1 MSNRY
6 EIDMCNGPLAGKL
19 LHFALPLMLS
29 GILQLL
35 FNAADIIVVGRFAA
49 DGNTALA
56 AVGSTGS
63 LINLIVNLL
72 IGLSVGASVV
82 VSRANGARNQAAVD
96 RAVHTAITVA
106 AIGGVV
112 VGIFGF
118 CFAST
123 FLGWM
128 DTPAN
133 VLDAASLYVQIYFL
147 GLPAMMLY
155 NFGASILRA
164 VGDTRRP
171 LVYLSIAGV
180 VNVILNL
187 ILVIGFHLDVAGV
200 AIATTTSQ
208 LVSAVLVLRCLIK
221 NTGSVRLNLRHLGIH
236 RGELAQIARI
246 GLPAGVQG
254 SLFSISNVLIQSSI
268 NGFGEV
274 VMAGNAAASNIEGFI
289 YTSMNSFYQAS
300 MTFTS
305 QNLGAGKMDRI
316 RRVAWLSSLMVTITG
331 VVLGVLAW
339 IFGEQLLAIYRPGE
353 AEVIAAGMI
362 RLSYVGL
369 PYFLCGL
376 MEVMVGMLRGLGR
389 SIMPMLVSLFGACGL
404 RIIWIYTYFAY
415 HKTIETLYIS
425 FPISWIIT
433 TAAHFV
439 CFLVTYRVVKAKVDG
454 VMGVE

>member
-6 EIDMCNGPLAGKL
+6 EIDMCNGPLAGKM

-82 VSRANGARNQAAVD
+82 VSRANGARNHAAVD
-96 RAVHTAITVA
+96 RAVHTSITVA
-106 AIGGVV
+106 GIGGVI

-133 VLDAASLYVQIYFL
+133 VLDQASLYVQIYFI

-171 LVYLSIAGV
+171 LVYLTVAGV
-180 VNVILNL
+180 VNVVLNL
-187 ILVIGFHLDVAGV
+187 VLVIGLHLDVAGV
-200 AIATTTSQ
+200 AIATTVSQ
-208 LVSAVLVLRCLIK
+208 CVSAVLVIRCLIVNGGTVK
-221 NTGSVRLNLRHLGIH
+221 LNPRHLGIH
-236 RGELAQIARI
+236 KSELAQIARI

-289 YTSMNSFYQAS
+289 YTAMNTFYQAS
-300 MTFTS
+300 MTFSS
-305 QNLGAGKMDRI
+305 QNLGAGKMDRV
-316 RRVAWLSSLMVTITG
+316 RRVGVLSSIMVTVTG
-331 VVLGVLAW
+331 VVLGVLSW
-339 IFGEQLLAIYRPGE
+339 VFGEQLLAIYRPGE

-362 RLSYVGL
+362 RLTFVGA

-404 RIIWIYTYFAY
+404 RIIWIYTYFAQ
-415 HKTIETLYIS
+415 HKTIETLYFS

-439 CFLVTYRVVKAKVDG
+439 CLLVTYKAVKRKVDAIM
-454 VMGVE
+454 VVE

>member
-6 EIDMCNGPLAGKL
+6 EIDMCNGPLAGKM

-82 VSRANGARNQAAVD
+82 VSRANGARNHAAVD

-106 AIGGVV
+106 GIGGVL

-171 LVYLSIAGV
+171 LVYLTIAGV
-180 VNVILNL
+180 VNVILNV
-187 ILVIGFHLDVAGV
+187 ILVVFFHLDVAGV
-200 AIATTTSQ
+200 AIATTASQ
-208 LVSAVLVLRCLIK
+208 CVSAVLVIRCLIVNGGTVK
-221 NTGSVRLNLRHLGIH
+221 LNPRHLGIH
-236 RGELAQIARI
+236 KGELAQIARI

-289 YTSMNSFYQAS
+289 YTAMNTFYQAS
-300 MTFTS
+300 MTFSS
-305 QNLGAGKMDRI
+305 QNLGAGKMDRV
-316 RRVAWLSSLMVTITG
+316 RRVAVLSSIMVTITG
-331 VVLGVLAW
+331 VALGTLAW
-339 IFGEQLLAIYRPGE
+339 VFGEQLLAIYRPGE
-353 AEVIAAGMI
+353 VEVIAAGMI
-362 RLSYVGL
+362 RLTYVGF

-404 RIIWIYTYFAY
+404 RVVWIYTYFAQ

-425 FPISWIIT
+425 FPISWTIT
-433 TAAHFV
+433 TAAHLV
-439 CFLVTYRVVKAKVDG
+439 CFLITYKAVKKKVDAI
-454 VMGVE
+454 VALE